1 MKSRPFSQVIVAN
14 DIQGLGEGGVVQK
27 ILEYD
32 LIHCF
37 LESDNT
43 SFFEEFISFTNCE
56 TNK

>member
-32 LIHCF
+32 LIHCVF
-37 LESDNT
+37 PRLRLMESRKRLK
-43 SFFEEFISFTNCE
+43 S
-56 TNK
+56 KQR